1 MKKLSVLLLALL
13 LAGCGA
19 AAGPAEDIIPPEQLP
34 HSPGAVLQEPEQ
46 EVEQALF
53 FVVELDTISGKVAT
67 MDDIPLVE
75 YSFQVPEMKVQQ
87 EDGATLIEGGTPKEE
102 AAIAAAAA
110 FNERFARWRAPDTIM
125 SLVEPAEA
133 DLKFYQEE
141 GLDWRDGYT
150 YDMACTAYQT
160 EGLVSI
166 SGTYYAYTGGAH
178 PNTYLMG
185 WNFDLKN
192 GVFMGAEALVGREDL
207 RGAVEEELL
216 RQARERAEEEGS
228 APEEFF
234 WPEYETILAD
244 WPSYAVT
251 FDAEGMTVA
260 FSPYELAAYAAG
272 AQVFRVSYD
281 LMRPYMD
288 ADGLE
293 LLGLEAE

>member
-19 AAGPAEDIIPPEQLP
+19 ASGPAEGAVPPEQLP
-34 HSPGAVLQEPEQ
+34 PPPGAELQEPE
-46 EVEQALF
+46 EALPISF
-53 FVVELDTISGKVAT
+53 AVELDTVAGKVAA
-67 MDDIPLVE
+67 MDGTPLVE
-75 YSFQVPEMKVQQ
+75 YSFRVPEMTVRQG
-87 EDGATLIEGGTPKEE
+87 DSTVLEGGTPEEE
-102 AAIAAAAA
+102 AAVAVAAA
-110 FNERFARWRAPDTIM
+110 FNGHFAEWRAPDTIM
-125 SLVEPAEA
+125 SLVEPAET

-141 GLDWRDGYT
+141 GMDWHGGYT
-150 YDMACTAYQT
+150 YDLACTVYQT
-160 EGLVSI
+160 AGLVSV

-178 PNTYLMG
+178 PNTYLLG

-192 GVFMGAEALVGREDL
+192 GSFMGTEALVGREDL
-207 RGAVEEELL
+207 RDAVTEELL
-216 RQARERAEEEGS
+216 RQARERAEEEGT

-272 AQVFRVSYD
+272 AQKFHVSYD
-281 LMRPYMD
+281 LMRPCLD
-288 ADGLE
+288 QEGLD
-293 LLGLEAE
+293 LLGLKAE